1 MNPYRG
7 TERRRDYRFRLR
19 RAMEYLVLH
28 QAVCQSMSGEAT
40 RTGVSR
46 PDLGLVVVRTGRQ
59 SLFRPAMGTDVSRR
73 GLGLVIVEAVP
84 LGAFMEVY
92 LLTEDGRPKVS
103 GLVEVVR
110 CIRRG
115 SATEYFNEYYN
126 PDTMV
131 EYELGLRSP
140 GSVLFDRIAD
150 LA

>member
-1 MNPYRG
+1 
-7 TERRRDYRFRLR
+7 
-19 RAMEYLVLH
+19 MEYLVLH
-28 QAVCQSMSGEAT
+28 QAVRESMLGPAM
-40 RTGVSR
+40 RTDVSR
-46 PDLGLVVVRTGRQ
+46 PALGLVVVQAGRQ

-73 GLGLVIVEAVP
+73 GLGLVVVEAVP

-92 LLTEDGRPKVS
+92 LLAKDGRPKVS

-140 GSVLFDRIAD
+140 GSVLFDRVTDIA
-150 LA
+150 